1 MSARRIPI
9 ALLAAALLSAA
20 CTSESGPGTIVGQ
33 LYVVLQSGNMAAIET
48 RPVRLIPESARLD
61 STISVLCIRRDREVA
76 KLKTVADSILDDHAA
91 NPPVEDTAF
100 QRVLALQVGATAAA
114 MRDRDS
120 ILEKLA
126 LRSVETGPDATF
138 VFENV
143 PAGEYRLW
151 ADALLS
157 SGRWNWLL
165 PIEVEP
171 GDSLH
176 VALNNTTSDD
186 DPLKCPTPLDE

>member
-1 MSARRIPI
+1 MPARRIVI
-9 ALLAAALLSAA
+9 ALLAATLLSAA
-20 CTSESGPGTIVGQ
+20 CTAESGPGTIIGQ
-33 LYVVLQSGNMAAIET
+33 LYVVLQSGNMAVIEP
-48 RPVRLIPESARLD
+48 RPVRLLAESARLD

-76 KLKTVADSILDDHAA
+76 KLKTVADSILSAHAA
-91 NPPVEDTAF
+91 NPPAEDTAF
-100 QRVLALQVGATAAA
+100 QRILAQQVAATTEA
-114 MRDRDS
+114 MRDRS
-120 ILEKLA
+120 LILEKLA

-138 VFENV
+138 VFNDV
-143 PAGEYRLW
+143 PAGKYRLW

-165 PIEVEP
+165 PIEVKP

-186 DPLKCPTPLDE
+186 DPLKCPTPLGE

>member
-1 MSARRIPI
+1 MTARRTPI
-9 ALLAAALLSAA
+9 ALLAAALLWAA
-20 CTSESGPGTIVGQ
+20 CTSESGPGTVIGQ
-33 LYVVLQSGNMAAIET
+33 LYIVLQSGNMAAIEP

-76 KLKTVADSILDDHAA
+76 QLKTVADSILNAHAA
-91 NPPVEDTAF
+91 NPPAEDSAF
-100 QRVLALQVGATAAA
+100 QRVLAQQVAATTTA
-114 MRDRDS
+114 MRDRDRL
-120 ILEKLA
+120 LEKLA

-143 PAGEYRLW
+143 PAGKYRLW

-165 PIEVEP
+165 PIEVKP

-176 VALNNTTSDD
+176 VSLNNTTSDD
-186 DPLKCPTPLDE
+186 DPLKCPTPLGE